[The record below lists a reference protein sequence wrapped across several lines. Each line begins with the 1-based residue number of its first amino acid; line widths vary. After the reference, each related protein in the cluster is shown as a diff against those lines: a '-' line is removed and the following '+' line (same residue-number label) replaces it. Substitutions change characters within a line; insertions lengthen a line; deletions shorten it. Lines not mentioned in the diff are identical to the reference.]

1 MTTFFGRRIDAMY
14 QGCSR
19 SSLVAVSTRER
30 AIRRT
35 FYELCIKGWTL
46 SFFSSPSFE
55 SIKVRCQCCCKKQID
70 NNFPCPTIFFT
81 ITEQFLARWLVEG
94 NGWNTNISWKG
105 RYCGAICF
113 PLPCA
118 SDFPRNCGRV
128 VSLQSIEHFDVI
140 FMIDKKNCCRFVK

>member
-55 SIKVRCQCCCKKQID
+55 RIKVRCQCCCKKQID
-70 NNFPCPTIFFT
+70 NNFPCPTIFFNNNW
-81 ITEQFLARWLVEG
+81 A
-94 NGWNTNISWKG
+94 ISRALIG
-105 RYCGAICF
+105 RRQWSKYKHIMDRT
-113 PLPCA
+113 LLW
-118 SDFPRNCGRV
+118 RNLFSP
-128 VSLQSIEHFDVI
+128 SLRKRFSEKLRSRGFTAKYWTFWRHFHD
-140 FMIDKKNCCRFVK
+140 R